1 MQDQGTEHTLRSER
15 FYLNYL
21 TMPESAY
28 IPQPSS
34 RQRELKPLNSELV
47 GVICAVKSGPGTKER
62 VTTRVTVYVRSRS
75 TTLKGVFTVRITH
88 SWWRGSQWGT
98 SGDNQ
103 GYARHA
109 RMVVCVFF
117 VRKQVCLSSLQVC
130 VCSAHHAWLDRVR
143 CSGRGIGTTMCPYAF
158 WLSGR
163 HGEGTASEEGSALC
177 LRCMT
182 SSLLQKEGGFGT
194 KCSWLT

>member
-1 MQDQGTEHTLRSER
+1 MQDQGTEHTLRGER

-34 RQRELKPLNSELV
+34 RQRELKPLNLELV

-117 VRKQVCLSSLQVC
+117 CAQAGVSVLSASVC
-130 VCSAHHAWLDRVR
+130 VQCPPCVTRQSQVFWEGHWHNNVPICFLTEWQAWGGHSERGGICTMPAVHDFIPPAER
-143 CSGRGIGTTMCPYAF
+143 RGI
-158 WLSGR
+158 WD
-163 HGEGTASEEGSALC
+163 
-177 LRCMT
+177 
-182 SSLLQKEGGFGT
+182 
-194 KCSWLT
+194 

>member
-1 MQDQGTEHTLRSER
+1 MQDQGTEHTLRGER

-130 VCSAHHAWLDRVR
+130 VCSAHHAWLDRVSQVFWEGHWHNNVPICFLTEWQAWGGHSER
-143 CSGRGIGTTMCPYAF
+143 GGICTMPAVHDFIPPAERRGI
-158 WLSGR
+158 WD
-163 HGEGTASEEGSALC
+163 
-177 LRCMT
+177 
-182 SSLLQKEGGFGT
+182 
-194 KCSWLT
+194 

>member
-1 MQDQGTEHTLRSER
+1 MQDQETEHTLRGER

-130 VCSAHHAWLDRVR
+130 VYAVP
-143 CSGRGIGTTMCPYAF
+143 TM
-158 WLSGR
+158 R
-163 HGEGTASEEGSALC
+163 D
-177 LRCMT
+177 
-182 SSLLQKEGGFGT
+182 
-194 KCSWLT
+194 

>member
-1 MQDQGTEHTLRSER
+1 MQDQGTEHMLRGER

-62 VTTRVTVYVRSRS
+62 VTTCVTVYVRSRS

-130 VCSAHHAWLDRVR
+130 VCSAHHA
-143 CSGRGIGTTMCPYAF
+143 
-158 WLSGR
+158 
-163 HGEGTASEEGSALC
+163 
-177 LRCMT
+177 
-182 SSLLQKEGGFGT
+182 
-194 KCSWLT
+194 